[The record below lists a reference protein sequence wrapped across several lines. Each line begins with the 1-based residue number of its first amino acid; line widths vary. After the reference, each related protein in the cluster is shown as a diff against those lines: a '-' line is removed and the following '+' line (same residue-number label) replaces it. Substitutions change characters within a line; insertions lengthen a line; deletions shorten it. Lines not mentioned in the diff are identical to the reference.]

1 MIYNV
6 KRIYICLSDIFKLFQ
21 VFSREIQAIIRPH
34 TDSHTF
40 LRFTTKC
47 HIKRKKE
54 ARHKS
59 LGNYGPCDA
68 ITNKVLSFAFGVSAA
83 TKLIDTQKALAK
95 IRSRALPTVFLP
107 RAFYKKSA
115 LSQLSK
121 RAECLLP
128 PPKKS
133 IGKITIFYYYSKS
146 ENTGIF
152 PLSQHNF
159 DALIYA
165 NRFGEHQR

>member
-1 MIYNV
+1 MHGIIISLMIYNV

-95 IRSRALPTVFLP
+95 IRSRALPTAFLP
-107 RAFYKKSA
+107 RTFYKNSA
-115 LSQLSK
+115 LSRLGK
-121 RAECLLP
+121 RAER
-128 PPKKS
+128 S
-133 IGKITIFYYYSKS
+133 FIF
-146 ENTGIF
+146 
-152 PLSQHNF
+152 
-159 DALIYA
+159 
-165 NRFGEHQR
+165 